1 MGSQRVRHDQAMHT
15 YTYIQKAGW
24 QAVWM
29 TLACDPGGGAQVVA
43 LTSSQGS
50 EKRPENERQTHKR
63 RRQYGFLEGKMIPDI
78 LKT

>member
-1 MGSQRVRHDQAMHT
+1 
-15 YTYIQKAGW
+15 
-24 QAVWM
+24 M

-50 EKRPENERQTHKR
+50 EKRPENERQTHKK